1 MELFLTSSRVFLI
14 LLAAAGYA
22 LAAIAMKL
30 MAQSGTTQPML
41 ILLALFFLVIVLAE
55 VQLLKQMDLSNV
67 YIAIIA
73 AETLMVLAY
82 AVWAGET
89 LTAREIAGGGMV
101 IAGTILVGG

>member
-1 MELFLTSSRVFLI
+1 MEFFLTSSRVFLI
-14 LLAAAGYA
+14 VLAAGGYA

-30 MAQSGTTQPML
+30 MAQSGTTHAM
-41 ILLALFFLVIVLAE
+41 LLALVVFFVVIVLAE
-55 VQLLKQMDLSNV
+55 VQLLRHMDLSNV

-73 AETLMVLAY
+73 AETVMVLAY